1 MPTKV
6 KLTSFFGIDIPF
18 SDLLGCQLRESHR
31 YFKNFYKVVNA
42 NLFPVALLS
51 LSLTQNIEFQD
62 YSIPQF
68 RQLSK
73 VFNQSNVSIFLPFLV
88 GSPQQMPPFTRV
100 VW

>member
-31 YFKNFYKVVNA
+31 DFKNFYKVVNA
-42 NLFPVALLS
+42 NLFPTALIS
-51 LSLTQNIEFQD
+51 LNLTQNIEFQD

-68 RQLSK
+68 INSINFLKFSIK
-73 VFNQSNVSIFLPFLV
+73 VTSRFSCLF
-88 GSPQQMPPFTRV
+88 
-100 VW
+100 